1 MRGTA
6 LVDYG
11 RESSLGSFDLLDELG
26 NDLVQIADDAVG
38 GNIEDGGVLV
48 LVDGDDVL
56 GILHTGNVLDGTGDA
71 QCNVDAGMHGLAG
84 LTDLMV
90 GRQPALIGDG
100 AGSTDNTAQSLSLIH
115 I

>member
-6 LVDYG
+6 LVDYV
-11 RESSLGSFDLLDELG
+11 RESSLGSLDLLDELG

-56 GILHTGNVLDGTGDA
+56 DRKSV
-71 QCNVDAGMHGLAG
+71 V
-84 LTDLMV
+84 
-90 GRQPALIGDG
+90 
-100 AGSTDNTAQSLSLIH
+100 
-115 I
+115 